1 MPLSLACP
9 LCDLIMKMDCELQP
23 GQPGKTLLQI
33 WKTVKPCFEAADI
46 YGPSHGVEPLYLW
59 SKTTGQQAFQAK
71 VAGGKKYK
79 TSTFLL
85 AVLHFSRLYQTCG
98 EDGE

>member
-9 LCDLIMKMDCELQP
+9 LCDLIMKMDRELQL

-46 YGPSHGVEPLYLW
+46 QGPSQCAEPLYLW
-59 SKTTGQQAFQAK
+59 SQTTGQQAFQAK
-71 VAGGKKYK
+71 VVGGKKYK
-79 TSTFLL
+79 ASTFLL
-85 AVLHFSRLYQTCG
+85 AVLHFSRLYHICG
-98 EDGE
+98 GRW